1 MKSLSRGWN
10 RFWAEEDGLGTLE
23 VILILAVVVLLA
35 LLFKDW
41 IMDLLETLLDRVDR
55 KAKTIID

>member
-1 MKSLSRGWN
+1 MKSLCKGWN
-10 RFWAEEDGLGTLE
+10 RFWREEDGLGTLE